1 MGTRRFSIRRRR
13 GEQPDAEPV
22 PDRIELD
29 PDELTGLFPVPDWLQ
44 RLGMSAWLLVGVA
57 LLIGALVWLASLTEV
72 IVMPM
77 IAAGIVATVLGPL
90 VTRLARK
97 GLPRGLGA
105 ALVLLVLMVVGFGLT
120 LVILRG
126 IVGEAGSIERELKSA
141 MDSVAAALK
150 SLGLGQDTASDATGH
165 MSSGGSN
172 AVSVLLTG
180 VLSGLRELSSLLFF
194 AAMMA
199 LGTFFMLKD
208 GPAIGSWAESHSGLP
223 RSVARVVS
231 SRVVSSMRG
240 YFTGVTIVA
249 AFSAVVVAIGS
260 LIIGVPHVAA
270 IVTVTFVAG
279 YIPYLGAWSAGIFSV
294 LIALGAGGES
304 AAIGMIVVQLLA
316 NGILQQ
322 MVQPFAMGATLGIH
336 PLVVLVVTIAG
347 GALFGAIGLI
357 IAAPLVAAG
366 AGIAADLK
374 RVRAEAAPSAGPA
387 EAGAGTG

>member
-13 GEQPDAEPV
+13 GEQPDSDQV
-22 PDRIELD
+22 LDQVELD

-44 RLGMSAWLLVGVA
+44 RLGMSAWFLVGVA

-72 IVMPM
+72 ILMPM
-77 IAAGIVATVLGPL
+77 ITAAIVATVLGPV
-90 VTRLARK
+90 VTRLAGI

-105 ALVLLVLMVVGFGLT
+105 VLILLGLVAVGFGLS
-120 LVILRG
+120 LVILHG
-126 IVGEAGSIERELKSA
+126 IVGEAGSIERELKGAVGSIT
-141 MDSVAAALK
+141 DALK
-150 SLGLGQDTASDATGH
+150 GTGLTEGSAGTATERL
-165 MSSGGSN
+165 SSGGSN
-172 AVSVLLTG
+172 AVSTLLTG
-180 VLSGLRELSSLLFF
+180 VLSGIRELSSLFFF

-208 GPAIGSWAESHSGLP
+208 GPTIGTWAEDHSGLP

-231 SRVVSSMRG
+231 SRVASSMRG

-249 AFSAVVVAIGS
+249 AFSAAVVAVGS

-270 IVTVTFVAG
+270 IVTVTFIAG
-279 YIPYLGAWSAGIFSV
+279 YIPYLGAWSAGVFSV

-357 IAAPLVAAG
+357 VAAPLVAA
-366 AGIAADLK
+366 AVGIAADLK
-374 RVRAEAAPSAGPA
+374 RVREPAPGPGPA
-387 EAGAGTG
+387 TAEP